1 MSCNPIHLHVCMMYC
16 KDIHAYND
24 VAWHCV
30 TPLMITPHVP
40 DGPLE
45 QSSQGKLVSIRS
57 CKAKFAVSSSGLL
70 KARPHGVYGGPG
82 VRLATSELFPRNCPL
97 LNHASICPSSCKRK
111 GIKWKSR
118 MHCTSSLPPSSL
130 FHG

>member
-1 MSCNPIHLHVCMMYC
+1 MMYC
-16 KDIHAYND
+16 KDINAYND

-30 TPLMITPHVP
+30 TPLIITPHVP

-70 KARPHGVYGGPG
+70 ESKTAWSVWQTG
-82 VRLATSELFPRNCPL
+82 S
-97 LNHASICPSSCKRK
+97 
-111 GIKWKSR
+111 
-118 MHCTSSLPPSSL
+118 
-130 FHG
+130 